1 MKYVRQFVIIM
12 LFTFLGEVLKA
23 LLPFPVPASIYGLL
37 ALLIALETKLLPL
50 ASVRDVGEFFVEIM
64 PLTFIPA
71 GVGLLE
77 SWGVMK
83 PMLGS
88 LVLTVVVSTI
98 LVMAVS
104 GLVTQGVIA
113 LRKRRNMDEVYKV
126 FIKETHHVKFV
137 S

>member
-37 ALLIALETKLLPL
+37 ALLIALETTLLPL

-113 LRKRRNMDEVYKV
+113 LRKRRNMDEV
-126 FIKETHHVKFV
+126 
-137 S
+137 

>member
-12 LFTFLGEVLKA
+12 VFTFLGEVLKA

-37 ALLIALETKLLPL
+37 ALLLALETKLLRL

-113 LRKRRNMDEVYKV
+113 LRKRRNMDEV
-126 FIKETHHVKFV
+126 
-137 S
+137 

>member
-12 LFTFLGEVLKA
+12 VFTILGEVLKA

-37 ALLIALETKLLPL
+37 ALLLALETKLLPL
-50 ASVRDVGEFFVEIM
+50 ASVRDVGEFFVE
-64 PLTFIPA
+64 
-71 GVGLLE
+71 

-88 LVLTVVVSTI
+88 LVLIVVVSTI

-113 LRKRRNMDEVYKV
+113 LRKRRNMDEV
-126 FIKETHHVKFV
+126 
-137 S
+137 

>member
-12 LFTFLGEVLKA
+12 VFTFLGEVLKA
-23 LLPFPVPASIYGLL
+23 LLSFPVPASIYGLL
-37 ALLIALETKLLPL
+37 ALLLALETKLLPL

-113 LRKRRNMDEVYKV
+113 LRKRRNMDEV
-126 FIKETHHVKFV
+126 
-137 S
+137 

>member
-12 LFTFLGEVLKA
+12 VFTFLGEVLKA

-37 ALLIALETKLLPL
+37 ALLLELETKLLPL

-113 LRKRRNMDEVYKV
+113 LRKRRNMDEV
-126 FIKETHHVKFV
+126 
-137 S
+137 

>member
-12 LFTFLGEVLKA
+12 VFTFLGEVLKA

-37 ALLIALETKLLPL
+37 ALLLALETKLLPL

-88 LVLTVVVSTI
+88 LVLIVVVSTI

-113 LRKRRNMDEVYKV
+113 LRKRRNMDEL
-126 FIKETHHVKFV
+126 
-137 S
+137 

>member
-104 GLVTQGVIA
+104 GLVTQGGIA
-113 LRKRRNMDEVYKV
+113 LRKRRNMDEV
-126 FIKETHHVKFV
+126 
-137 S
+137 

>member
-23 LLPFPVPASIYGLL
+23 LLAFPVPASIYGLL

-113 LRKRRNMDEVYKV
+113 LRKRRNMDEV
-126 FIKETHHVKFV
+126 
-137 S
+137 

>member
-23 LLPFPVPASIYGLL
+23 LLPFPVPASIYGLIT
-37 ALLIALETKLLPL
+37 LLIALETKLLPL
-50 ASVRDVGEFFVEIM
+50 ASVQDVGEFFVEIM

-88 LVLTVVVSTI
+88 LILTVVVSTI

-113 LRKRRNMDEVYKV
+113 LRKRRNMDEV
-126 FIKETHHVKFV
+126 
-137 S
+137 

>member
-12 LFTFLGEVLKA
+12 VFTFLGEVLKA
-23 LLPFPVPASIYGLL
+23 LFPFPVPASIYGLL
-37 ALLIALETKLLPL
+37 ALLLALETKLLPL

-113 LRKRRNMDEVYKV
+113 LRKRRNMDEV
-126 FIKETHHVKFV
+126 
-137 S
+137 

>member
-12 LFTFLGEVLKA
+12 VFTFLGEVLKA

-37 ALLIALETKLLPL
+37 ALLLALETKLLPL

-64 PLTFIPA
+64 PLPFIPA

-113 LRKRRNMDEVYKV
+113 LRKRRNMDEV
-126 FIKETHHVKFV
+126 
-137 S
+137 

>member
-12 LFTFLGEVLKA
+12 VFTFLGEVLKA

-37 ALLIALETKLLPL
+37 ALLLALETKLLPL

-83 PMLGS
+83 PMLGT

-113 LRKRRNMDEVYKV
+113 LRKRRNMDEV
-126 FIKETHHVKFV
+126 
-137 S
+137 

>member
-12 LFTFLGEVLKA
+12 VFTFLGEVLKA

-37 ALLIALETKLLPL
+37 ALPLALETKLLPL

-113 LRKRRNMDEVYKV
+113 LRKRRNMDEV
-126 FIKETHHVKFV
+126 
-137 S
+137 

>member
-104 GLVTQGVIA
+104 GLVTQGVIV
-113 LRKRRNMDEVYKV
+113 LRKRRNMDEV
-126 FIKETHHVKFV
+126 
-137 S
+137 

>member
-12 LFTFLGEVLKA
+12 VFTFLGEVLKA

-37 ALLIALETKLLPL
+37 ALLLALETKLLPL

-71 GVGLLE
+71 GVRALLE

-113 LRKRRNMDEVYKV
+113 LRKRRNMDEV
-126 FIKETHHVKFV
+126 
-137 S
+137 

>member
-12 LFTFLGEVLKA
+12 LFTYLGEVLKA

-113 LRKRRNMDEVYKV
+113 LRKRRNMDEV
-126 FIKETHHVKFV
+126 
-137 S
+137 

>member
-12 LFTFLGEVLKA
+12 VFTILGEVLKA

-37 ALLIALETKLLPL
+37 ALLLALETKLLPL

-113 LRKRRNMDEVYKV
+113 LRKRRNMDEV
-126 FIKETHHVKFV
+126 
-137 S
+137 

>member
-1 MKYVRQFVIIM
+1 MKYVRQFVSIM
-12 LFTFLGEVLKA
+12 VFTFLGEVLKA

-37 ALLIALETKLLPL
+37 ALLLALETKLLPL

-113 LRKRRNMDEVYKV
+113 LRKRRNMDEV
-126 FIKETHHVKFV
+126 
-137 S
+137 

>member
-12 LFTFLGEVLKA
+12 VFTFLGEVLKA

-37 ALLIALETKLLPL
+37 ALLLALETKLLPL

-64 PLTFIPA
+64 LLTFIPA

-113 LRKRRNMDEVYKV
+113 LRKRRNMDEV
-126 FIKETHHVKFV
+126 
-137 S
+137 

>member
-113 LRKRRNMDEVYKV
+113 LRKRRNMDEV
-126 FIKETHHVKFV
+126 
-137 S
+137 

>member
-23 LLPFPVPASIYGLL
+23 LLSFPVPASIYGLL

-113 LRKRRNMDEVYKV
+113 LRKRRNMDEV
-126 FIKETHHVKFV
+126 
-137 S
+137 

>member
-12 LFTFLGEVLKA
+12 VFTFLGEVLKA

-37 ALLIALETKLLPL
+37 ALLLALETKLLPL

-83 PMLGS
+83 SNAWQSCVNSRGIYDTGYGS
-88 LVLTVVVSTI
+88 I
-98 LVMAVS
+98 RS
-104 GLVTQGVIA
+104 GNAGGDRTSKKKKYG
-113 LRKRRNMDEVYKV
+113 
-126 FIKETHHVKFV
+126 
-137 S
+137 

>member
-71 GVGLLE
+71 GVGLLNA
-77 SWGVMK
+77 WDTLK
-83 PMLGS
+83 P
-88 LVLTVVVSTI
+88 VLIPIIVILFVSTI
-98 LVMAVS
+98 VVMGVS
-104 GLVTQGVIA
+104 GKVTQTMIEA
-113 LRKRRNMDEVYKV
+113 EERKKNEGHS
-126 FIKETHHVKFV
+126 E
-137 S
+137 

>member
-88 LVLTVVVSTI
+88 LVLTVVVSMI

-113 LRKRRNMDEVYKV
+113 LRKRRNMDEV
-126 FIKETHHVKFV
+126 
-137 S
+137 

>member
-23 LLPFPVPASIYGLL
+23 LLTFPVPASIYGLL

-113 LRKRRNMDEVYKV
+113 LRKRRNMDEV
-126 FIKETHHVKFV
+126 
-137 S
+137 

>member
-50 ASVRDVGEFFVEIM
+50 ASDRDVGEFFVEIM
-64 PLTFIPA
+64 PLTFNPA

-113 LRKRRNMDEVYKV
+113 LRKRRNMDEV
-126 FIKETHHVKFV
+126 
-137 S
+137 

>member
-12 LFTFLGEVLKA
+12 VFTFLGEVLKA

-37 ALLIALETKLLPL
+37 ALLLALETKLLPL

-98 LVMAVS
+98 LVMAIS

-113 LRKRRNMDEVYKV
+113 LRKRRNMDEV
-126 FIKETHHVKFV
+126 
-137 S
+137 

>member
-113 LRKRRNMDEVYKV
+113 LRKRRNMDEVKKV

>member
-12 LFTFLGEVLKA
+12 VFTFLGEMLKA

-37 ALLIALETKLLPL
+37 ALLLALETKLLPL

-113 LRKRRNMDEVYKV
+113 LRKRRNMDEV
-126 FIKETHHVKFV
+126 
-137 S
+137 

>member
-12 LFTFLGEVLKA
+12 LFTYLGEVLKA

-98 LVMAVS
+98 LVMAVC

-113 LRKRRNMDEVYKV
+113 LRKRRNMDEV
-126 FIKETHHVKFV
+126 
-137 S
+137 

>member
-37 ALLIALETKLLPL
+37 ALLIELETKLLPL

-113 LRKRRNMDEVYKV
+113 LRKRRNMDEV
-126 FIKETHHVKFV
+126 
-137 S
+137 

>member
-104 GLVTQGVIA
+104 GLVTQGVIT
-113 LRKRRNMDEVYKV
+113 LRKRRNMDEV
-126 FIKETHHVKFV
+126 
-137 S
+137 

>member
-71 GVGLLE
+71 GVSLLE

-113 LRKRRNMDEVYKV
+113 LRKRRNMDEV
-126 FIKETHHVKFV
+126 
-137 S
+137 

>member
-12 LFTFLGEVLKA
+12 VFTFLGEVLKA

-37 ALLIALETKLLPL
+37 ALLLALETKLLPL

-88 LVLTVVVSTI
+88 LVLTVVVSTM

-113 LRKRRNMDEVYKV
+113 LRKRRNMDEV
-126 FIKETHHVKFV
+126 
-137 S
+137 

>member
-12 LFTFLGEVLKA
+12 VFTFLGEVLKA

-37 ALLIALETKLLPL
+37 SLLLALETKLLPL

-113 LRKRRNMDEVYKV
+113 LRKRRNMDEV
-126 FIKETHHVKFV
+126 
-137 S
+137 

>member
-12 LFTFLGEVLKA
+12 VFTFLGEVLKA

-37 ALLIALETKLLPL
+37 ALLLALETKLLPL

-88 LVLTVVVSTI
+88 LVLTAVVVSTI

-113 LRKRRNMDEVYKV
+113 LRKRRNMDEV
-126 FIKETHHVKFV
+126 
-137 S
+137 